1 VRTNIEKLT
10 DDVAGKG
17 GQIVNDP
24 IKLRIYSND
33 TPDLTIIDLPG
44 ITRIDVKGQK
54 DVEKVTTEMA
64 GLYII
69 TYAAIARIQRPSS
82 YVSSQQTRISLFPTG

>member
-1 VRTNIEKLT
+1 MT
-10 DDVAGKG
+10 DDIAGKG

-24 IKLRIYSND
+24 IKLRVYSQD
-33 TPDLTIIDLPG
+33 CPDLTIIDLPG

-64 GLYII
+64 GLYL
-69 TYAAIARIQRPSS
+69 YYYVAIARIQKLSFC
-82 YVSSQQTRISLFPTG
+82 V